1 MQTEG
6 SAIRPKYYL
15 STKKYG
21 QRINL
26 LEQGKDGKTVQ
37 DLKTTR
43 NFGFLDTFTGGALES
58 PVKIVFVSGSTSDTF
73 SSLTYSESTPVD
85 AVNKTINSV
94 LTGAF
99 YDKP

>member
-1 MQTEG
+1 MLDQARD
-6 SAIRPKYYL
+6 SKSVQP
-15 STKKYG
+15 
-21 QRINL
+21 L
-26 LEQGKDGKTVQ
+26 L
-37 DLKTTR
+37 L
-43 NFGFLDTFTGGALES
+43 LDQFTGGALES

-73 SSLTYSESTPVD
+73 SSLTYVESTPVD